1 MNNKIIGL
9 LILLLVPTAAIILS
23 GGSLMALASLPSFI
37 FVVGFG
43 GGLTFMKKNKF
54 KIHKLGSTLKKDLIL
69 GGWMGAIIS
78 FILYMNI
85 STIESFNLIVG
96 FGMSALPLIYGYTLG
111 NVIYA
116 LWPAKGSK

>member
-43 GGLTFMKKNKF
+43 GGLTFMKKINLKF
-54 KIHKLGSTLKKDLIL
+54 I
-69 GGWMGAIIS
+69 
-78 FILYMNI
+78 N
-85 STIESFNLIVG
+85 
-96 FGMSALPLIYGYTLG
+96 
-111 NVIYA
+111 
-116 LWPAKGSK
+116 

>member
-54 KIHKLGSTLKKDLIL
+54 KFHKLGSTLKKDLTL